1 MEISSENLLP
11 FGMGK
16 VIEHTALKFINFQWM
31 SNFHQSQTAK
41 FLPMWFQQNDK
52 KAYYK
57 LKPTSPGHPPYT
69 GTDLGVFIKAEDVI
83 LVSRD
88 GPFLEEGIL
97 KPWARN
103 FILRNE
109 LVQQAISDFDEKR
122 KI

>member
-1 MEISSENLLP
+1 
-11 FGMGK
+11 
-16 VIEHTALKFINFQWM
+16 
-31 SNFHQSQTAK
+31 
-41 FLPMWFQQNDK
+41 MWFQQTDK

-57 LKPTSPGHPPYT
+57 LKPTSPSHPPYT

-88 GPFLEEGIL
+88 EPFLEDGIL
-97 KPWARN
+97 KPWAKK

-109 LVQQAISDFDEKR
+109 LVQQAISDFEEKR